1 MAVTVRSYFSLYDK
15 RAELSQIY
23 KKYGGRALFIVPAR
37 LDRDSM
43 LELLCGEE
51 PGFGAR
57 PIIWTVGDLLSE
69 LQRAAKEYE
78 RIIDPP
84 DHKLILRWLL
94 SEALAAF
101 GISLEG
107 GGEGRGARTGLP
119 PRRFRLCSW
128 RKYKRP
134 AYGGSFGGFAAFR
147 AWRRGWGI
155 LAGIGADR
163 ALRKIHGIS

>member
-1 MAVTVRSYFSLYDK
+1 MINARSFRRFIK
-15 RAELSQIY
+15 NT
-23 KKYGGRALFIVPAR
+23 GGRALFIVPAR

-94 SEALAAF
+94 SEFLSEAEEKGAALEP
-101 GISLEG
+101 GY
-107 GGEGRGARTGLP
+107 RHARLC
-119 PRRFRLCSW
+119 LCSW

-147 AWRRGWGI
+147 AWRRGRGI
-155 LAGIGADR
+155 LAGIGA
-163 ALRKIHGIS
+163 S